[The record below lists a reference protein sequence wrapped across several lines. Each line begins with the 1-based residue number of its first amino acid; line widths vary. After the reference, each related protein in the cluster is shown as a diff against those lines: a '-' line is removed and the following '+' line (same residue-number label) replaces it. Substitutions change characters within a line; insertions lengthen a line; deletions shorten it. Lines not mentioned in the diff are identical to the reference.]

1 MDNLSMKK
9 NIISLCIAACLLI
22 FSTDNFISPA
32 VAAELGAW
40 MGKHARL
47 AWVQDQGKGSD
58 TFAHGKELSLYGFD
72 SKDGKGERLLVK
84 GVGSYFKPIFTP
96 DGKQVIYSDRRARKM
111 FLLDWETGKV
121 KELGSGVAVAIWE
134 DTEPSLLFRRKTLWV
149 YCFSGLQPEN
159 KYGTSQP
166 LYRFPLHKPKKKE
179 LIWDKTNMAWS
190 NVQLSRD
197 GEVLG
202 GLFPWPHGGIIQTE
216 TKAFK
221 RYGRGCWTSLS
232 PDNSKLLWIFDGL
245 HRNVQIH
252 DIKNGK
258 NWKVNINSA
267 PGIGGFEVY
276 HPRWSN
282 HPRYFVITGP
292 YEKGDGGNRIGGG
305 GDKVEVYVGRLDERA
320 QRVEDWIQ
328 VTHNKRA
335 DFYPELWVEGG
346 GEAQLSDTLSAVVA
360 PVSALDWPQKKENL
374 VYVWE
379 NMKASNQLSEKSPI
393 GFYQCNLVLRGKA
406 LFSRDLTLQTTEGWG
421 ETGDAGAKL
430 GKALAASNTAS
441 VELFVTQ
448 DKDQQASFFS
458 LNSIDAKKLSL
469 LQDGNSLVIENSLAK
484 QSEQRLVWEEFFTT
498 EKPVHLVLKIKKGQ
512 VELFK
517 NGASVGQKDIDVNFS
532 KTVIAEMVL
541 GDKKGTWS
549 GSIAHVAIYNKAITS
564 DEIQQNSKY
573 CFNKNDQIKP
583 ADTLVVDA
591 KILETTEIPAP
602 DNIGAYRRAL
612 VVNSY
617 LVKKIVDGPYDEEKI
632 VVAEWAVLD
641 RNIVKTYNDSGGIE
655 RLVLEKFDDHPELE
669 GERQMMDIFEPD
681 LTMYY
686 RLN

>member
-1 MDNLSMKK
+1 MKN
-9 NIISLCIAACLLI
+9 NIMSLVVAVCCLI
-22 FSTDNFISPA
+22 FSVDYFVSPV
-32 VAAELGAW
+32 VAEELGAW
-40 MGKHARL
+40 TGKHARL

-72 SKDGKGERLLVK
+72 SKDGKGERLLVE

-96 DGKQVIYSDRRARKM
+96 DGKKVIYSDRRARKM

-121 KELGSGVAVAIWE
+121 EDLGSGVAVAIWQ
-134 DTEPSLLFRRKTLWV
+134 DTKPSLLLRRKTLWV

-202 GLFPWPHGGIIQTE
+202 GLFPWPHGGVIQTE

-252 DIKNGK
+252 DVKNGK
-258 NWKVNINSA
+258 NWKVNINNA

-305 GDKVEVYVGRLDERA
+305 GDKVEVYVGRLDENA

-335 DFYPELWVEGG
+335 DFYPDLWVEGG
-346 GEAQLSDTLSAVVA
+346 GKAQLSDTLSTAVA
-360 PVSALDWPQKKENL
+360 PTSTLDWPLRKENL

-379 NMKASNQLSEKSPI
+379 DMKAANQLSEDSPI
-393 GFYQCNLVLRGKA
+393 GFYQSNLVLRGNA
-406 LFSRDLTLQTTEGWG
+406 LFSRNLTLQSTGGWG
-421 ETGDAGAKL
+421 ETGDAGVKI
-430 GKALAASNTAS
+430 GKALADSNTVS
-441 VELFVTQ
+441 VELFVSQ
-448 DKDQQASFFS
+448 DKEQQASFFS
-458 LNSIDAKKLSL
+458 LNSTNAKKLSL
-469 LQDGNSLVIENSLAK
+469 VQDGDSFVIENSLVK
-484 QSEQRLVWEEFFTT
+484 QSEQRLVWEDFFTT
-498 EKPVHLVLKIKKGQ
+498 EKPVHLVLTIKEGQ

-517 NGASVGQKDIDVNFS
+517 NGISVGRKDIDVDFS
-532 KTVIAEMVL
+532 KALIAEMVL
-541 GDKKGTWS
+541 GDKEGLWS
-549 GSIAHVAIYNKAITS
+549 GSIAHVAIYNQPIGS
-564 DEIQQNSKY
+564 DEIQQNSRY
-573 CFNKNDQIKP
+573 CFAKNDQVKSVG
-583 ADTLVVDA
+583 TLVIDA
-591 KILETTEIPAP
+591 EIQETSEIPAP
-602 DNIGAYRRAL
+602 DSIGAYRRAL

-617 LVKKIVDGPYDEEKI
+617 LVKKVVDGQYNEEKV

-641 RNIVKTYNDSGGIE
+641 RNVVKTYDGTGGVE
-655 RLVLEKFDDHPELE
+655 RLNLEKFDDHPELE